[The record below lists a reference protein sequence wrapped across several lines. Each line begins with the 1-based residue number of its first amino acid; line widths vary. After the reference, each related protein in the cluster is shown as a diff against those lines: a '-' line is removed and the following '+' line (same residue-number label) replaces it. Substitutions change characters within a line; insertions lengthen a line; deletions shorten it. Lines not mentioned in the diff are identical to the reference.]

1 MASTFIC
8 PKGHSSVDND
18 FCSECGAKIQPPV
31 AAGNVPDVP
40 TGGKVCP
47 DCSAPAPAA
56 GVNFCEICGFN
67 FVTHTSGQF
76 PSTPR
81 PVAPAP
87 PPPPPPPPPAFGTEF
102 KLTIA
107 VDPTLRNPSSPEA
120 PVDSQVVTYPVEKA
134 VSLVGRRSEARAIFP
149 EISLDADS
157 AVSHRHGLIAKTTD
171 GQLTY
176 RDLSSSNGTR
186 LNGKDL
192 TPLVD
197 TPLHPG
203 DQLTLGHWTRITVEP
218 NS

>member
-18 FCSECGAKIQPPV
+18 FCSECGAKIQSSV
-31 AAGNVPDVP
+31 ALGTIPDAP

-47 DCSAPAPAA
+47 DCSAPAPVA

-76 PSTPR
+76 PSAAR
-81 PVAPAP
+81 PAAP
-87 PPPPPPPPPAFGTEF
+87 PSLPIPALATEF
-102 KLTIA
+102 KLIIA

-149 EISLDADS
+149 EVSLDADS
-157 AVSHRHGLIAKTTD
+157 AVSHRHGLISKTPD

-186 LNGKDL
+186 LNGTDI

-197 TPLHPG
+197 TPLHSG
-203 DQLTLGHWTRITVEP
+203 DQLTLGHWTRITIEP

>member
-18 FCSECGAKIQPPV
+18 FCSECGAKLQTSV
-31 AAGNVPDVP
+31 AVGNIPDAP

-47 DCSAPAPAA
+47 DCSAPAPVA

-76 PSTPR
+76 PSAVRQPTPLS
-81 PVAPAP
+81 PVIPAL
-87 PPPPPPPPPAFGTEF
+87 ATEF
-102 KLTIA
+102 KLIIS
-107 VDPTLRNPSSPEA
+107 VDPTLRNPASPEA
-120 PVDSQVVTYPVEKA
+120 PVDSQVVTYPIERA

-157 AVSHRHGLIAKTTD
+157 AVSHRHGLISKTPD

-186 LNGKDL
+186 LNGKDI

-197 TPLHPG
+197 TPLHAG

>member
-8 PKGHSSVDND
+8 PKGHSSVDSD
-18 FCSECGAKIQPPV
+18 FCSECGAKIQPSV
-31 AAGNVPDVP
+31 AATNILDAP

-76 PSTPR
+76 PGS
-81 PVAPAP
+81 VKSAAPAP
-87 PPPPPPPPPAFGTEF
+87 PPTTALATEF
-102 KLTIA
+102 KLVIS
-107 VDPTLRNPSSPEA
+107 VDPSLRNPSSPEA
-120 PVDSQVVTYPVEKA
+120 PVDPQVVTYTIEKA
-134 VSLVGRRSEARAIFP
+134 VSLVGRRSEGRAIFP
-149 EISLDADS
+149 DISLDVDS
-157 AVSHRHGLIAKTTD
+157 AVSHRHGIISKTPD

-186 LNGKDL
+186 LNGKDI

-197 TPLHPG
+197 TPLRAG
-203 DQLTLGHWTRITVEP
+203 DQLTLGHWTRITVESNP
-218 NS
+218 

>member
-18 FCSECGAKIQPPV
+18 FCSECGAKIQRPV
-31 AAGNVPDVP
+31 ASGNIPDVP

-76 PSTPR
+76 PGALR
-81 PVAPAP
+81 PAAPVSSVMP
-87 PPPPPPPPPAFGTEF
+87 IPAIEF
-102 KLTIA
+102 KLAIA
-107 VDPTLRNPSSPEA
+107 VDSTLRNPSSPEA
-120 PVDSQVVTYPVEKA
+120 PIDSQVIIYPIEKA

-157 AVSHRHGLIAKTTD
+157 AVSHRHGLISKTPE

-186 LNGKDL
+186 LNGKDI
-192 TPLVD
+192 TPLMD
-197 TPLHPG
+197 IELHAG